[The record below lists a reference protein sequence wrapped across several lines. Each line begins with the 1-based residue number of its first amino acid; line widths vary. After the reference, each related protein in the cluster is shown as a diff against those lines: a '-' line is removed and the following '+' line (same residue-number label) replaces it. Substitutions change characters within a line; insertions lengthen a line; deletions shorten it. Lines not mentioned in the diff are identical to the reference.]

1 MHDERALHVESSMAA
16 KDAVQWVTFTSSGQ
30 RGWSGH
36 LHPPQR
42 DLAWTVLLLTT
53 GQEDVTTRVAKVLVG
68 IATTYFTAHP

>member
-1 MHDERALHVESSMAA
+1 MHAECALHVESSIAV
-16 KDAVQWVTFTSSGQ
+16 KDAVQWVTDTFSGQ

-42 DLAWTVLLLTT
+42 DLAWTVLFFTT

-68 IATTYFTAHP
+68 IATTSFTAHP